1 MDMLIME
8 TELLNAFFASVFS
21 AKTALQESHTLEVRD
36 RVWGKEEFRMVK
48 VRDHLGKLDVHKSM

>member
-1 MDMLIME
+1 MCPLLNEMDMLIME

-36 RVWGKEEFRMVK
+36 RV
-48 VRDHLGKLDVHKSM
+48 